1 MDNVIKVNH
10 CTIGAEPLLNFHM
23 LLCRLPVAIIILI
36 IKEILVVIH
45 ILESHFFLLPCFFL
59 QGNPDPNVICKFR
72 SFKERNYYQNQ
83 LNYYYEREEFGERE
97 GCY

>member
-10 CTIGAEPLLNFHM
+10 CTIGAEPLLNFYT

-59 QGNPDPNVICKFR
+59 QGNPNVICKFR